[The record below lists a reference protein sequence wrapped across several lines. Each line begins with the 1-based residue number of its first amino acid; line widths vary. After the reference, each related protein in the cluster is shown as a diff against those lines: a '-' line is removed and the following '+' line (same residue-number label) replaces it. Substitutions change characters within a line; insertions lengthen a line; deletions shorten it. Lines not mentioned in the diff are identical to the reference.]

1 MVRTRDGGDGSMGR
15 AGAVQCGDAVVSAFV
30 AMMTSAAVVDRLV
43 VIVAA
48 AR

>member
-1 MVRTRDGGDGSMGR
+1 MVRTREGGDGSMDR
-15 AGAVQCGDAVVSAFV
+15 AGVVQCGDAVVSAFV